1 MAKAVLTTKVRPAYD
16 DKPDKQYHFPR
27 TYLRQAEAAIGD
39 QVLYYEPRRS
49 SADASSRG
57 GRLAYFAA
65 ARIVAVRPDTD
76 RPDHF
81 YADIADYVPFPYAVP
96 FTKDGHYFETRLQK
110 SDGSTNKGLAGRAVR
125 IIPDDEFELIL
136 TAGMA
141 PVLEELRADYPTRDY
156 RGFQEPPLEFE
167 RPVVQQ
173 ILNRKVRDAMFAK
186 VVRDA
191 YDSTCA
197 VTGLR
202 IINGG
207 GRAEIEVA
215 HIQPVE
221 HNGPDFP
228 RNGIA
233 LCRTAHWMF
242 DRGLIGLKSDGRFE
256 VNTRRVPEEARRMF
270 RQDGRLIS
278 PIRSDCT
285 PSERFVEWH
294 WKQVYIPKLEM
305 IC

>member
-1 MAKAVLTTKVRPAYD
+1 MTKAVLTTKVRPVYD
-16 DKPDKQYHFPR
+16 DKPDQQYHFPR

-39 QVLYYEPRRS
+39 QILYYEPRRS
-49 SADASSRG
+49 DADASSRG
-57 GRLAYFAA
+57 GRQAYFAA
-65 ARIVAVRPDTD
+65 ARIVGVRPDQ
-76 RPDHF
+76 RRRDHF
-81 YADIADYVPFPYAVP
+81 YADIADYIPFPYAVP
-96 FTKDGHYFETRLQK
+96 FAKDGHYFETRLRK
-110 SDGSTNKGLAGRAVR
+110 SDGSTNKGLSGRAVR
-125 IIPDDEFELIL
+125 NIPDDEFELIL
-136 TAGMA
+136 AAGMA
-141 PVLEELRADYPTRDY
+141 PALAELHADSVRPQP
-156 RGFQEPPLEFE
+156 GLQEPPAEFE
-167 RPVVQQ
+167 RPVIQQ

-233 LCRTAHWMF
+233 LCRTVHWMF

-256 VNTRRVPEEARRMF
+256 VNTRRVPEDARRML
-270 RQDGRLIS
+270 RQDGRLI
-278 PIRSDCT
+278 PPRMAEYK
-285 PSERFVEWH
+285 PSERFVDWH
-294 WKQVYIPKLEM
+294 WNEVYVPKLEM
-305 IC
+305 AC